1 MNQVSAPADRS
12 VSEIRKEVR
21 AFVSREMSREQ
32 AREWDATES
41 SPDQI
46 VPRLAQ
52 LGLTG
57 LTVPREYG
65 GTGRNI
71 PGALAVIEEL
81 SKRSLAAAVPYLM
94 CACYAGVNILECGNE
109 EQKGYFLPKVP
120 KGEVLFSFGLTEPE
134 SGSDLAG
141 ISTVARRN
149 GERIVVSGRKQFIN
163 GPNMA
168 NYIYTLVR
176 SGSPDQRYKNLSLL
190 LIPTDEKGVRIERVQ
205 SIGMRG
211 GAALCNV
218 IFDEVQLSAR
228 NIVGGE
234 QMWDKGWQM
243 LVGPGLDIEKL
254 EVAAMALGIAEAA
267 LEDAWSYSE
276 QRVQFGRSIS
286 AFQSTRHL
294 LVDVRT
300 RIFACRLMLEC
311 AAELA
316 QNRQPCGVESSM
328 AKLFICEEA
337 KSAVLQCQSVLGA
350 YGCIAGSDMERYV
363 RDIQILPLVGGSS
376 AIQRNNIAKQLRL
389 RQ

>member
-1 MNQVSAPADRS
+1 MNQISMPVERS
-12 VSEIRKEVR
+12 VSEIREAVQ
-21 AFVSREMSREQ
+21 AFVAQEMSREQ
-32 AREWDATES
+32 AREWDAKES
-41 SPDQI
+41 SPDRL

-65 GTGRNI
+65 GAGRNI

-94 CACYAGVNILECGNE
+94 CACYAGVNILECGSE
-109 EQKGYFLPKVP
+109 EQKREFLPKVQS
-120 KGEVLFSFGLTEPE
+120 GEVLFSFGLTEPD

-141 ISTVARRN
+141 ISTVARRE
-149 GERIVVSGRKQFIN
+149 GGDVIVSGRKQFIN

-176 SGSPDQRYKNLSLL
+176 SGPPDQRYRNMSLV
-190 LIPTDEKGVRIERVQ
+190 LIPTGERGVRLERVQ

-218 IFDEVQLSAR
+218 IFDEVRIPER
-228 NIVGGE
+228 NIVGGD

-267 LEDAWSYSE
+267 LEDAWSYAE

-300 RIFACRLMLEC
+300 RIFACRLMLEH

-316 QNRQPCGVESSM
+316 QRRQPCVVESSM

-337 KSAVLQCQSVLGA
+337 RSAVLQCQSVLGA

-363 RDIQILPLVGGSS
+363 RDSQILPLVGGSS
-376 AIQRNNIAKQLRL
+376 AIQRNNIAKQLGL